1 MLVFLDSVNTSLAI
15 KEILNL
21 ISACNTY
28 MNTYYNASH
37 YNHVLIRDIA
47 LYITRLLTVNI
58 YFLFKF
64 IDLYVSTHLSG
75 R

>member
-1 MLVFLDSVNTSLAI
+1 
-15 KEILNL
+15 
-21 ISACNTY
+21 
-28 MNTYYNASH
+28 MNTYYNANH

-64 IDLYVSTHLSG
+64 IEL
-75 R
+75 

>member
-1 MLVFLDSVNTSLAI
+1 M

-47 LYITRLLTVNI
+47 LYITRLLTVSI
-58 YFLFKF
+58 YLLFKF
-64 IDLYVSTHLSG
+64 IYL
-75 R
+75 